1 MAKFKISIDGNIAEI
16 NRRFK
21 HGIYETDD
29 PKEIDIL
36 KSMKTCFVTEIIETP
51 KMSERACPFT
61 IENIDIPI
69 LVSNEDKNEVK
80 QIGKHRHSTR

>member
-1 MAKFKISIDGNIAEI
+1 VIILAKFKISIDGNIAEI

-51 KMSERACPFT
+51 KM

-69 LVSNEDKNEVK
+69 MLSNEDKNEVK
-80 QIGKHRHSTR
+80 LIGKHRHSTR

>member
-21 HGIYETDD
+21 PGIYETDD
-29 PKEIDIL
+29 SKHIEIL
-36 KSMKTCFVTEIIETP
+36 RAMKSCFVNEIIEIP
-51 KMSERACPFT
+51 KM

-69 LVSNEDKNEVK
+69 MLSNEDKNEVK
-80 QIGKHRHSTR
+80 QIGKHRNTAR

>member
-1 MAKFKISIDGNIAEI
+1 VPSQANIEVIILKFKISIDGNIAEI
-16 NRRFK
+16 KRRFN

-36 KSMKTCFVTEIIETP
+36 KSMKTCFVTEII
-51 KMSERACPFT
+51 
-61 IENIDIPI
+61 DIPI